1 MAPHPFA
8 SRGVRSLVAVLV
20 FTACATNPATGKRE
34 LSLVSE
40 SQEIQM
46 GQEGAQAAAQQ
57 IGVYPDS
64 ALQRYVAS
72 LGRTLAASSERPNLP
87 WSFTVADDPVVNA
100 FALPGGPIF
109 ITRGILGYMNSE
121 AQLVSVLGHE
131 IGHVT
136 AKHSVRQI
144 SRQQL
149 LSIGLI
155 GAMVVRPELQRFG
168 DVASQ
173 GLGLLFLKYGRDDE
187 TQADDLGFR
196 YMTSGTYDPREMAE
210 MFRILERTSSGSERA
225 PEWLSTHPDP
235 GNRVQKTLERIAAA
249 GRSFAGAK
257 VNRDVFLR
265 RIDGVV
271 YGEDPRNGFFQQ
283 QTFLHPA
290 LRFRFDFPA
299 GWKTLNQATQVVGV
313 SPQQDAQV
321 ALTTAGNAAPQQ
333 ALSQFLGQQGI
344 SAGQTSTSAI
354 NGLPAA
360 VGQFAAQTEQGV
372 IAGYVAFFQ
381 LDGATYRIIAITPQQ
396 ALPKYD
402 AAFRQ
407 VVGSFSRLTDP
418 KALAAKPSRIRIV
431 QIPRAMTIG
440 QFHQQ
445 YPSTIQLA
453 ELALI
458 NGVESGATLE
468 AGRLVK
474 RVVVE

>member
-1 MAPHPFA
+1 MARQTFL
-8 SRGVRSLVAVLV
+8 SRGARSLLAIAA
-20 FTACATNPATGKRE
+20 FTACATNPATGQRE

-57 IGVYPDS
+57 IGVYADS
-64 ALQRYVAS
+64 ALQRYVAA
-72 LGRTLAASSERPNLP
+72 LGQNIATHSERPGLP

-136 AKHSVRQI
+136 ARHSVRQI

-155 GAMVVRPELQRFG
+155 GAMVVRPELAQFG
-168 DVASQ
+168 DLASQ

-196 YMTSGTYDPREMAE
+196 YMTSGGYDPREMAE
-210 MFRILERTSSGSERA
+210 MFRILERTSEGSERT

-235 GNRVQKTLERIAAA
+235 GNRVQKTLDRIAAA
-249 GRSFAGAK
+249 GPTAGGTK
-257 VNRDVFLR
+257 VNREVFLR
-265 RIDGVV
+265 HIDGIV

-299 GWKTLNQATQVVGV
+299 GWRTLNQASQVVGV
-313 SPQQDAQV
+313 SAQQDAQIT
-321 ALTTAGNAAPQQ
+321 LTTAGNTAPQQ

-344 SAGQTSTSAI
+344 QAGQTSTSAI
-354 NGLPAA
+354 NGLPSA

-372 IAGYVAFFQ
+372 IAGYVAFLQ
-381 LDGATYRIIAITPQQ
+381 LDGATYRILAITPQQ
-396 ALPKYD
+396 GMSRYD
-402 AAFRQ
+402 APFRQ
-407 VVGSFSRLTDP
+407 VIGSFARLTDAR
-418 KALAAKPSRIRIV
+418 ALAAKPSRIRIV
-431 QIPRAMTIG
+431 QIPRAMTLG
-440 QFHQQ
+440 QFNQQ
-445 YPSTIQLA
+445 YPSTIPLDQ
-453 ELALI
+453 LALI
-458 NGVESGATLE
+458 NGVETGATLE
-468 AGRLVK
+468 SGRLVK